1 MIAEMLKERRL
12 FKGPHGS
19 HFAVLAPPLD
29 KIAATGH
36 WFLGF
41 SG

>member
-12 FKGPHGS
+12 FKGTHGS
-19 HFAVLAPPLD
+19 DLIVLALALD